1 MIKESLFTALQV
13 TNLWYVVY
21 CMKTKVMYVVS
32 NGSGNAG
39 NFTLLVN
46 PDGSPMLYEG
56 K

>member
-1 MIKESLFTALQV
+1 MKESLFVTLQT
-13 TNLWYVVY
+13 TNIWHVVY
-21 CMKTKVMYVVS
+21 CTKTKVMYVVS

-56 K
+56 E